1 MARKPRLEMAG
12 ALYHVCNRGHSR
24 SDLFVGPDDA
34 QVFVDCLFQAC
45 RRMQW
50 KLHAFSLQPNQYHL
64 ALETPRGNLVAGV
77 HWLQSAFGNRF
88 NRARGASARAFRG
101 RYQAILAEPGPTWA
115 GVIDFIHLGPV
126 QAKLIPFE
134 HLARFRWSSFRYFT
148 RTDPDQRPPV
158 MSAEWIAIRGLTD
171 TPEGWRKYGAHLD
184 ALRSDPP
191 RLRQMFATYGRGW
204 AYGSPEFRRGLMEKL
219 SASRA
224 GAGSGSSMA
233 EDNRRDWHVRL
244 EAGLRQLSRE
254 LSEARDA
261 PKSAPWKIALA
272 AWLKGNTSVFNR
284 WLSEQLNMG
293 PPDAVSRY
301 VGELRSGKR
310 PAAEQDY
317 SRLKGDDAP

>member
-1 MARKPRLEMAG
+1 
-12 ALYHVCNRGHSR
+12 
-24 SDLFVGPDDA
+24 VGPDDA
-34 QVFVDCLFQAC
+34 QVFIDCLFQAC

-101 RYQAILAEPGPTWA
+101 RYQAIVAEPGPAWA
-115 GVIDFIHLGPV
+115 NVIDFIHLGAV
-126 QAKLIPFE
+126 HAKLIPFE
-134 HLARFRWSSFRYFT
+134 HLGRFRWSSYRYFT
-148 RTDPDQRPPV
+148 KTPLAERPPV
-158 MSAEWIAIRGLTD
+158 LTSEWLSILGIPDTD
-171 TPEGWRKYGAHLD
+171 NGWLQYAAHLD

-191 RLRQMFATYGRGW
+191 RFRQMFSTYGRGW

-219 SASRA
+219 QATRA
-224 GAGSGSSMA
+224 GNGSGPTMA
-233 EDNRRDWHVRL
+233 EDNRREWHSRL
-244 EAGLRQLSRE
+244 DLGLKTLSRE
-254 LSEARDA
+254 LSEARDT

-272 AWLKGNTSVFNR
+272 AWLKSNTSVLNR

-301 VGELRSGKR
+301 VGELRTGKR
-310 PAAEQDY
+310 PAAEQDF
-317 SRLKGDDAP
+317 SRLATDDKPAPDV